1 MMSDDRFGI
10 MVSARDAWANG
21 DELNAL
27 GARCVRTIV
36 YDFDQLEAVL
46 RDHPPE
52 VPVIA
57 VLDTRFPGVGR
68 DLTDLAGWDLAVW
81 ELAERFAGR
90 IAALECLTAWD
101 VLDIDAADAVDC
113 ARSAARI
120 LRDTDSGIACL
131 LGAVAGPRWMAR
143 LREVAALLTPADR
156 DLLAGICFHPHRKN
170 ARGFPGFDHSRFEHG
185 EIDVAVQDAHDIV
198 QMPIWVTE
206 LGIRMGQG
214 GGETGQARYLG
225 HAFELLG
232 ALPREVL
239 AAAIYRCWWDPA
251 GAPHERGDHAFGLRR
266 EDVFDDHLDGMPRRA
281 WYAFAEAAGG
291 TGIPPAGFSAARG
304 LASRCSR
311 RG

>member
-1 MMSDDRFGI
+1 MSDDRFGI
-10 MVSARDAWANG
+10 VVSARDAWANA
-21 DELNAL
+21 DELRAL
-27 GARCVRTIV
+27 GARYVRTVV
-36 YDFDQLEAVL
+36 YDFDQLDAVL

-90 IAALECLTAWD
+90 IAALECLSTWD
-101 VLDIDAADAVDC
+101 VLDVEAADAVAC
-113 ARSAARI
+113 ARSAGRI

-143 LREVAALLTPADR
+143 LHEVARLLTPADR
-156 DLLAGICFHPHRKN
+156 DLLAGVCFHPHRKN

-198 QMPIWVTE
+198 QLPIWVTE
-206 LGIRMGQG
+206 LGVRLGQA

-225 HAFELLG
+225 HALELLA
-232 ALPREVL
+232 ALPRDVL
-239 AAAIYRCWWDPA
+239 AAAIYRAWWDPV

-266 EDVFDDHLDGMPRRA
+266 EDAFDAALDGTPRRA
-281 WYAFAEAAGG
+281 WYAFAESAGG
-291 TGIPPAGFSAARG
+291 TSVPPAVFSAPRA
-304 LASRCSR
+304 LATRCGRS
-311 RG
+311 G